1 MATNQRNA
9 PRHVGGHCQPF
20 GRSAGWAGI
29 TLGHSPVHIDSMN
42 KFLMLCMALLLCALA
57 ACGDQSSRR
66 AERGKPRVAI
76 ATQSV
81 MIRRPPAANA
91 EITPDGTLKIDDI
104 ALPQKEPT
112 RAKLQQ
118 LFGHLQRL
126 RQQAVNTAGAD
137 PDYTSITLTA
147 TPEIQELSRELLD
160 EIPSLQPYRESFG
173 NLQAE
178 RH

>member
-1 MATNQRNA
+1 
-9 PRHVGGHCQPF
+9 
-20 GRSAGWAGI
+20 
-29 TLGHSPVHIDSMN
+29 MN
-42 KFLMLCMALLLCALA
+42 KFVMLCMALLLCALA

-76 ATQSV
+76 TTQSV

-112 RAKLQQ
+112 RAKLQL
-118 LFGHLQRL
+118 LFGHLQML
-126 RQQAVNTAGAD
+126 RQQAINDAGPD
-137 PDYTSITLTA
+137 PGYKSIKLNA
-147 TPEIQELSRELLD
+147 TPQIQTLSGELLD

-173 NLQAE
+173 NVQAE

>member
-1 MATNQRNA
+1 M
-9 PRHVGGHCQPF
+9 
-20 GRSAGWAGI
+20 RSPDP
-29 TLGHSPVHIDSMN
+29 SDPMN
-42 KFLMLCMALLLCALA
+42 KFVMLCMALLLCALT

-76 ATQSV
+76 TTQSV

-112 RAKLQQ
+112 RVKLQL
-118 LFGHLQRL
+118 LFGHLQML
-126 RQQAVNTAGAD
+126 RQQAVNEPGAD
-137 PDYTSITLTA
+137 PEYKSIKLTA
-147 TPEIQELSRELLD
+147 TPEIQQLSGELLD

-173 NLQAE
+173 NVQAE